1 MTLLR
6 TEYWLQEKLLG
17 LLHHD
22 SKFFHPWFWFMSWS
36 SDKCLFIFSW
46 KQVFFWAASQ
56 ALVYWKWF
64 FFCWPSYIRNQFCHK
79 ISVSYLFFS
88 LEILLMV
95 FYYVWVLLLFRRRNV
110 ERAWVLQL
118 WDFSSF
124 WICMN
129 FSFNPYNF
137 KIFIPLL
144 LQNALAYKSLL
155 LTFPKTQWAVL
166 RRCKFLFSAQKIMI
180 Q

>member
-1 MTLLR
+1 MTLLELNTDYR
-6 TEYWLQEKLLG
+6 KNFWDSYTMT
-17 LLHHD
+17 

-36 SDKCLFIFSW
+36 SDKCLFIFL
-46 KQVFFWAASQ
+46 KTRVFLSSFSGHW
-56 ALVYWKWF
+56 YIWKWF
-64 FFCWPSYIRNQFCHK
+64 FFFLLTFIHWKQFCHK
-79 ISVSYLFFS
+79 ISVSHLFFS

-129 FSFNPYNF
+129 FSL
-137 KIFIPLL
+137 IL
-144 LQNALAYKSLL
+144 
-155 LTFPKTQWAVL
+155 
-166 RRCKFLFSAQKIMI
+166 
-180 Q
+180 